1 MVPLN
6 EKRDTKGEK
15 RGRKREGAKDKEK
28 ERQAEG
34 GEEEDER
41 RPMSVKEMEEA
52 DASRY
57 RETRMEREKRE
68 GKRVGRRDGAERK

>member
-1 MVPLN
+1 M
-6 EKRDTKGEK
+6 EKEIRREK

>member
-6 EKRDTKGEK
+6 GKRDTKGEK

-34 GEEEDER
+34 EEDER

>member
-1 MVPLN
+1 M
-6 EKRDTKGEK
+6 EKEIRRAKSEGGRGKEGKIKKKRD
-15 RGRKREGAKDKEK
+15 RRRV
-28 ERQAEG
+28 
-34 GEEEDER
+34 EEEDER

>member
-6 EKRDTKGEK
+6 GKRDTKGEK
-15 RGRKREGAKDKEK
+15 RWRKREGAKDKEK
-28 ERQAEG
+28 ERQTEG